1 MKKYLIFAYIIVG
14 INIAFGIERAC
25 AQDWVNAILEFA
37 WAMTCLYCTNI
48 LRHNYELKDK
58 LHSLLHFCSKIFS
71 DALASN
77 MTDNHADCEHVSDST
92 DNKS

>member
-25 AQDWVNAILEFA
+25 AQDWGIAIASFL
-37 WAMTCLYCTNI
+37 WAVSCFLCTNI

-58 LHSLLHFCSKIFS
+58 LYFWLHHCSKIFS

-77 MTDNHADCEHVSDST
+77 MTDNHADCEHASDNT